1 MQRCSVAAPVGVQ
14 TMRLPASAMM
24 REQWCS
30 DAANQSQRCRIQRR
44 AAECVH
50 SAECRQQRSSA
61 GSGLWFREISIAACN
76 CSSTRMPNVRETITD
91 GPQLRF
97 GRGAKPRQ
105 GLLKPK
111 AEGRVGRLGGMRQ
124 EPMRA
129 LLGFARSYKTRTNLT
144 NRFLRLFQSFGALY
158 FPHDHSQGHP
168 ETRVGRLVT
177 KIGRV
182 ARVRWRARGRI
193 VVARDSAR
201 TPF

>member
-1 MQRCSVAAPVGVQ
+1 MRFQSQLAIAARHECQ
-14 TMRLPASAMM
+14 TSERRLPT
-24 REQWCS
+24 
-30 DAANQSQRCRIQRR
+30 D
-44 AAECVH
+44 
-50 SAECRQQRSSA
+50 RS
-61 GSGLWFREISIAACN
+61 
-76 CSSTRMPNVRETITD
+76 V
-91 GPQLRF
+91 RF

-129 LLGFARSYKTRTNLT
+129 LLGFARSYKTRTNLPAH
-144 NRFLRLFQSFGALY
+144 RFLRLFQSFGALY

-168 ETRVGRLVT
+168 ETSGRRLVT

-193 VVARDSAR
+193 LGSATAPVHIFER
-201 TPF
+201 TTAALRAVLQNSATRA

>member
-1 MQRCSVAAPVGVQ
+1 MQRRSESEPAMPDPATRSRVCTVQ
-14 TMRLPASAMM
+14 
-24 REQWCS
+24 
-30 DAANQSQRCRIQRR
+30 
-44 AAECVH
+44 
-50 SAECRQQRSSA
+50 SA
-61 GSGLWFREISIAACN
+61 GSSAAAQDLVSGFVRFQSQLAIAARHECQTSERRLPTDR
-76 CSSTRMPNVRETITD
+76 SSV
-91 GPQLRF
+91 RF

-129 LLGFARSYKTRTNLT
+129 LLGARSYKTRTNLQH
-144 NRFLRLFQSFGALY
+144 RFFSSFQSFGALY

-201 TPF
+201 THF